1 MKRLASP
8 KKIWGLQWKFG
19 GLQRKFVSF
28 QLVYLGRQWKSG
40 GRQRR
45 LGSSMIFWGSPMKSW
60 GSPTKKSQWPN
71 ARFQGR
77 ESVSE
82 PQLQNVLKTT
92 FLCFV
97 QQQKFGPNRQIIII
111 IKFHM
116 IITFKFYNIFITK
129 MFQNIKYIFS
139 SSITRNSRRFAPFCL
154 GF

>member
-45 LGSSMIFWGSPMKSW
+45 SGVVNDILGVSNEKLGLSNEKVAMAECSVSS
-60 GSPTKKSQWPN
+60 
-71 ARFQGR
+71 R